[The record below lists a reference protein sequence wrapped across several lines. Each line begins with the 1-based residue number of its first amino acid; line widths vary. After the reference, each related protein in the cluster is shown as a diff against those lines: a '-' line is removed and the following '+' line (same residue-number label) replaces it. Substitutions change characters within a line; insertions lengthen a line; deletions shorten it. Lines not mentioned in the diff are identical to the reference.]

1 MCKKPSLSNTWLSGL
16 PPLVHADG
24 VLGSTSAHSKFEGA
38 GGHLAAHHACPPFLC
53 QSILPCC
60 RHCLRGCALGRSAMQ
75 AGCFML
81 HMQQCAH
88 WGFQMQCAVHSLG
101 AGRMQA
107 VCLSTPCC
115 SLHVCMQLIRG
126 FRQMDRTVLVRINQE
141 LTPDAKLP
149 SGSFCVLTKSLGKP
163 ALMCS
168 SLSATSAARQSP
180 CSTAAPRWPCRPS
193 CSLRRCAAAG
203 CLAAVCPR
211 LTSSTGSIRL
221 LAAL

>member
-1 MCKKPSLSNTWLSGL
+1 MRVHPSYVSQSCRAAGIVSED
-16 PPLVHADG
+16 VHW
-24 VLGSTSAHSKFEGA
+24 GA
-38 GGHLAAHHACPPFLC
+38 QPCRLAA
-53 QSILPCC
+53 SCC
-60 RHCLRGCALGRSAMQ
+60 VCSNVR
-75 AGCFML
+75 
-81 HMQQCAH
+81 
-88 WGFQMQCAVHSLG
+88 FQMPFAVHSLG

-107 VCLSTPCC
+107 VCLCTPCC

-126 FRQMDRTVLVRINQE
+126 SRQMDRTVLVRINQE
-141 LTPDAKLP
+141 LTPDAKSP

-163 ALMCS
+163 ALMFS

-180 CSTAAPRWPCRPS
+180 CSTAVPRWPCRPS